1 MALLKSFEVEAHVL
15 GVGPKKVVTFAF
27 SGGKVT
33 KVVSESLGFDLRF
46 NVVIL
51 IIFEIV
57 LPLLGDQR
65 VEWPVDLVPG
75 LI

>member
-33 KVVSESLGFDLRF
+33 EVVSEFLGLDLRF

-51 IIFEIV
+51 IIHEIV
-57 LPLLGDQR
+57 LPLIHDQR